1 MNDFM
6 SEIGLPDWVTLRS
19 KTHADVLA
27 ISSADESL
35 SYEQLQI
42 AVSHAAGQLLS
53 IINKSTRPIA
63 ILTGSS
69 VDFSIILHSTI
80 RISRAILPLN
90 TRLMVN
96 ELRWQL
102 HHAEVE
108 YLVFDDRNK
117 TSAEELAKISDV
129 TLIHASTLRD
139 RSSHAVTER
148 KPVMRSTDPLA
159 VVFTS
164 GTTGNPKATLLSH
177 RNFYWSAVAS
187 ATNIGVQDNDMWLA
201 CMPLFHVGGLSILLR
216 SAIYGTSVD
225 IHKNFDENM
234 VNIAL
239 NSGEVTL
246 LSVVPTMLERILSI
260 QPKEIRYPATIR
272 AVLLGG
278 GPATPELIRR
288 AQLQGL
294 PLLQTYGLTEVTS
307 QVSTVPISDAFERA
321 GSAGLP
327 LLAATVRLDSG
338 DGHEAAF
345 GEPGQILVKG
355 ATVTS
360 GYLQESAS
368 ASDKIK
374 EGWLY
379 TGDLAIR
386 DELGFLT
393 IQGRSDDLIVTGGE
407 NVHPAEVEQ
416 ILETHPDVIEAA
428 VVGLNDSEWGKKIAA
443 AVVTEASSIVT
454 QEDLADYIRDRIASY
469 KLPRIWLISSD
480 PLPRTAS
487 GKLKRY
493 AVIESLF
500 SL

>member
-1 MNDFM
+1 MNDFER
-6 SEIGLPDWVTLRS
+6 EIALPDWIALRS
-19 KTHADVLA
+19 KTHAKVSA
-27 ISSADESL
+27 ISSSDESL
-35 SYEQLQI
+35 SYEQLEI
-42 AVSHAAGQLLS
+42 EVSHVAGRLHSLIKES
-53 IINKSTRPIA
+53 ARPIA
-63 ILTGSS
+63 VLTRNS

-80 RISRAILPLN
+80 RISRPILPLN
-90 TRLMVN
+90 TRLMAN
-96 ELRWQL
+96 ELMWQL
-102 HHAEVE
+102 NHAEVD

-117 TSAEELAKISDV
+117 AIAEKLAVICDV
-129 TLIHASTLRD
+129 TLIHVSTLRD
-139 RSSHAVTER
+139 KSFPAVSEQKSSML
-148 KPVMRSTDPLA
+148 PTDPLA
-159 VVFTS
+159 IVFTS
-164 GTTGNPKATLLSH
+164 GTTGNPKATMLSH

-187 ATNIGVQDNDMWLA
+187 AANIGVRDDDLWLA

-216 SAIYGTSVD
+216 SAIYGTSVR
-225 IHKNFDENM
+225 IHENFDEHM
-234 VNIAL
+234 VNAAL
-239 NSGEVTL
+239 NSGDVTL

-260 QPKEIRYPATIR
+260 QPTKIKYPETVR

-278 GPATPELIRR
+278 GPATPELISRG
-288 AQLQGL
+288 QLQGL

-307 QVSTVPISDAFERA
+307 QVSTVPISDAFEHA

-338 DGHEAAF
+338 EGFEPTL
-345 GEPGQILVKG
+345 GEPGQILIKG

-360 GYLQESAS
+360 GYLQENTS
-368 ASDKIK
+368 ASDKIQN
-374 EGWLY
+374 GWLH

-428 VVGLNDSEWGKKIAA
+428 VVGLNDIEWGKKIAA
-443 AVVTEASSIVT
+443 AIVTDANSIVT
-454 QEDLADYIRDRIASY
+454 QEDLANYIRDRIASY
-469 KLPRIWLISSD
+469 KLPRMWSISSD

-493 AVIESLF
+493 AVIQSLF
-500 SL
+500 SF